1 MKLAGGDA
9 APAVV
14 AAVDAIIAGDPLIGA
29 DEAAVLGAK

>member
-14 AAVDAIIAGDPLIGA
+14 AAVDAMIDSDPLVGA
-29 DEAAVLGAK
+29 DEMAELGKK

>member
-14 AAVDAIIAGDPLIGA
+14 AAVDAMIDSDVLVGA
-29 DEAAVLGAK
+29 DEAAELAKK